1 MSRTFSEPIREKLLP
16 DWPYFPNVP
25 VGTPCPPTLV
35 LDLEG
40 TLCTSTWD
48 RKFGW
53 RHVKRPGVEQFLKEM
68 SRYYEVVV
76 FTSNIGGVAD
86 PIITALDKDGVVLH
100 RLYREATKFHNG
112 VHVKDMSVLNRDLR
126 KVIMVDDDPKAFQLQ
141 PNNAI
146 RIAPF
151 TDAKDKNDTALED
164 LTPFLKALCNEGVAD
179 FPALLKSFRTN
190 EAKDVARVPDV
201 YQSFFQLLAQRR
213 VMSAAEA
220 TQCIEDCAAVPGM
233 AKTVHGTPDV
243 ADAIARLNVA
253 LKPIMLEIKSMLDEG
268 VTYHGL
274 VNNTPDALAK
284 KHGSKLSPGEAE
296 LFKKIVAAIAAAGA
310 GSENPAAFEASTDE
324 LERLRGDLTQSAYRE
339 FIGRLRGAMWL
350 TMGPTGGLAFGIRT
364 KLELSTLL
372 ETHGVPLPQYIYH

>member
-1 MSRTFSEPIREKLLP
+1 MAKSKTAAPSKAKAARGSSAKAAR
-16 DWPYFPNVP
+16 
-25 VGTPCPPTLV
+25 
-35 LDLEG
+35 
-40 TLCTSTWD
+40 
-48 RKFGW
+48 
-53 RHVKRPGVEQFLKEM
+53 
-68 SRYYEVVV
+68 
-76 FTSNIGGVAD
+76 GGGGAAAAAAAAAAS
-86 PIITALDKDGVVLH
+86 PERGGGGGGGGGSLSG
-100 RLYREATKFHNG
+100 
-112 VHVKDMSVLNRDLR
+112 
-126 KVIMVDDDPKAFQLQ
+126 P
-141 PNNAI
+141 
-146 RIAPF
+146 
-151 TDAKDKNDTALED
+151 
-164 LTPFLKALCNEGVAD
+164 
-179 FPALLKSFRTN
+179 
-190 EAKDVARVPDV
+190 AKDVARVPDV